1 MCQTLFHQKLK
12 DRINVLEQSLNRKL
26 AEEKQAEDL
35 EIELNEY
42 RVELSKCG
50 IFQGKKRITSNNIWF
65 NSKASGIK
73 FISWDP
79 KSREKVV
86 LKSRLSLLSPKEKN

>member
-50 IFQGKKRITSNNIWF
+50 IFQGIKRITSNNI
-65 NSKASGIK
+65 
-73 FISWDP
+73 
-79 KSREKVV
+79 
-86 LKSRLSLLSPKEKN
+86 